1 MVSDFF
7 YPNTG
12 GEESHIYQLA
22 QCLIKKGHKVNV
34 ITHAYGNR
42 KGIRYLTNGLK
53 VYYMPVWVVYNQC
66 TLPTLFTTFPVIRF
80 ILVREKISIVHGHSA
95 FSALAHEAMLHA
107 KTMGLEAVFTDH
119 SLFGFA
125 DASAIITNKLL
136 QMTLSVC
143 NHVICVSHTGKE
155 NTALRANVCPN
166 TISVIP
172 NAVDTTIFKPDFL
185 PKLKSRITIVVISRL
200 VYRKGID
207 LLAEVIPQIC
217 SRYPDV
223 DFIIG
228 GDGPKRIVLEEVR
241 ERCQLQERV
250 TLLGAVKHENVRDVL
265 VKGDIYLNASLT
277 EAFCIAI
284 LEAACCGLQVVSTS
298 VGGVPEVLPPELV
311 WLTEP
316 TVIGLIK
323 GLERAMDARINNK
336 VVPKDV
342 AYKKLSKM
350 YKWDDV
356 AFRVEKVYHQVTN
369 EPVNTLSCRLKKFWL
384 QGYVAGAFFML
395 LQAIEHLV
403 YLFLSWYIP
412 EDMKLKNEDGAGSDI
427 SLECPKKKFHLLRLH
442 GPLMVR
448 EQEED
453 PDLPSSAYF
462 WANKKMWN
470 IWLGGSKIYC

>member
-12 GEESHIYQLA
+12 GVESHIYQLA
-22 QCLIKKGHKVNV
+22 QCLIKKGHKVIV

-107 KTMGLEAVFTDH
+107 KTMGLKAVFTDH

-185 PKLKSRITIVVISRL
+185 PKLKSRIAIVVISRL

-223 DFIIG
+223 DFIAG
-228 GDGPKRIVLEEVR
+228 GDGPKRVLEEVR

-250 TLLGAVKHENVRDVL
+250 TLLGAVKQTQVRDVNMFFRL
-265 VKGDIYLNASLT
+265 SHKGFYYSYLFNVISSLC
-277 EAFCIAI
+277 A
-284 LEAACCGLQVVSTS
+284 LRLQVVSTS

-356 AFRVEKVYHQVTN
+356 AFRVENVYHQVTN
-369 EPVNTLSCRLKKFWL
+369 EPVDTLSCRLKKFWL

-412 EDMKLKNEDGAGSDI
+412 EDVSKQLLDPPLLKFSKMLLIFKLTFSYNI
-427 SLECPKKKFHLLRLH
+427 L
-442 GPLMVR
+442 
-448 EQEED
+448 
-453 PDLPSSAYF
+453 YF
-462 WANKKMWN
+462 
-470 IWLGGSKIYC
+470 